1 MAREERKAEIRAD
14 KEAAM
19 AISATRRI
27 ARRVV
32 SAGKRAAKASQRTL
46 RREPTLSTKSLRA
59 TSSREATES

>member
-14 KEAAM
+14 REAAM

-32 SAGKRAAKASQRTL
+32 SVGKRAAMANQRTL
-46 RREPTLSTKSLRA
+46 RREPTPSTKSSRA